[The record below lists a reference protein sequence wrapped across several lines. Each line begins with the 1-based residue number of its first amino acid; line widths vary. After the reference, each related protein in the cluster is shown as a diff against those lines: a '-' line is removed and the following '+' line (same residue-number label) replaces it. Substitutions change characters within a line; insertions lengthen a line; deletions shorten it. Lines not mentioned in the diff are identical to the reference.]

1 MTEYIG
7 YLASGVVLVSFLM
20 KNMNT
25 LRMVN
30 CVGCLLFVTYGVLL
44 ESIPIIITN
53 LAICGINVFYLIKAQ
68 RVTPSEIETLD

>member
-7 YLASGVVLVSFLM
+7 YIASGVVLISFIM

-44 ESIPIIITN
+44 ESIPVIITN

-68 RVTPSEIETLD
+68 QTKAQ

>member
-7 YLASGVVLVSFLM
+7 YIASGVVLISFLM

-44 ESIPIIITN
+44 ESIPVVITN

-68 RVTPSEIETLD
+68 KEKAL

>member
-7 YLASGVVLVSFLM
+7 YTASGVVLISFLM

-53 LAICGINVFYLIKAQ
+53 LAICGINVFYLIKQQ
-68 RVTPSEIETLD
+68 RATPSEAELLD